1 MKKFAILLDV
11 DGPLNPYAAKATRR
25 PEGYETHRAF
35 PASSPNPKGFRLWL
49 NPSHGPKLLALGGE
63 LIWATT
69 WEFEAD
75 EWVGCHIGL
84 PPLPVI
90 DWIDRDYWN
99 KEGLYWKTK
108 RVAQWMNENRPGI
121 PFLWLDDEVGRRDR
135 DWIEENCA
143 PHSGI
148 RIISPQTGI
157 TADHLEEIEEWKT
170 SLSELSR

>member
-1 MKKFAILLDV
+1 MSEFAILLDV

-35 PASSPNPKGFRLWL
+35 PATGHPPKGYRLWL
-49 NPSHGPKLLALGGE
+49 NPSHGPDLMALGGE

-90 DWIDRDYWN
+90 DWIDKDHWN
-99 KEGLYWKTK
+99 PERLYWKTK
-108 RVAQWMNENRPGI
+108 RVVSWMNENRPGI
-121 PFLWLDDEVGRRDR
+121 PFIWLDDEVGANDR
-135 DWIEENCA
+135 VYIEENAA
-143 PHSGI
+143 PGSRI
-148 RIISPQTGI
+148 LIISPQIGI
-157 TADHLEEIEEWKT
+157 AAGDLEEILDWKW
-170 SLSELSR
+170 EIGA

>member
-1 MKKFAILLDV
+1 MTKTALLLDV

-25 PEGYETHRAF
+25 PEGFETHRAF
-35 PASSPNPKGFRLWL
+35 PATGHPPKGYRLWL
-49 NPSHGPKLLALGGE
+49 NPLHGPKLLALGAE

-75 EWVGCHIGL
+75 EWIGCHIGL
-84 PPLPVI
+84 PKLPVI
-90 DWIDRDYWN
+90 SVNPVDYRN
-99 KEGLYWKTK
+99 SEGLYWKTK

-143 PHSGI
+143 PGSGI

-157 TADHLEEIEEWKT
+157 TDDHLEEIMEWKAN
-170 SLSELSR
+170 LGE